1 MLITT
6 DLLRSFAKELALS
19 VAQIVT
25 QATQVTLDTMA
36 LETAM
41 ESTTDRMVTQIRDK
55 SQNLTLTRS
64 PQLDHRASPLPHR
77 TQE

>member
-64 PQLDHRASPLPHR
+64 PQLDPRASPLPHR